1 MCSYDVVS
9 LFTNVPLDHT
19 IEICRQTLYHHN
31 DICPPTLH
39 EDEFVELLRKVT
51 SGVEFSF
58 NNTMYRQCDGVAM
71 GSPLGPVLAN
81 IFVGHCESLV
91 PAEEWP
97 CLYNR
102 FVDDCFGYHRD
113 VDESDRFLVTLNS
126 LHPVLKFTREM
137 ESDGQLPFLD
147 LKVQR
152 GEMFV
157 TSVYRKP
164 TFTGLY
170 IPFDSFVPFRYKRNL
185 IKNL

>member
-1 MCSYDVVS
+1 M
-9 LFTNVPLDHT
+9 
-19 IEICRQTLYHHN
+19 
-31 DICPPTLH
+31 
-39 EDEFVELLRKVT
+39 
-51 SGVEFSF
+51 
-58 NNTMYRQCDGVAM
+58 
-71 GSPLGPVLAN
+71 LAN

-113 VDESDRFLVTLNS
+113 VEECDRFLVTLNS
-126 LHPVLKFTREM
+126 LHPALKFTREM
-137 ESDGQLPFLD
+137 ESDRQLPILD
-147 LKVQR
+147 VKVQR

-170 IPFDSFVPFRYKRNL
+170 IPFDSFLPFKYKRNL
-185 IKNL
+185 IKKTCVIEQHDFVHHRNY